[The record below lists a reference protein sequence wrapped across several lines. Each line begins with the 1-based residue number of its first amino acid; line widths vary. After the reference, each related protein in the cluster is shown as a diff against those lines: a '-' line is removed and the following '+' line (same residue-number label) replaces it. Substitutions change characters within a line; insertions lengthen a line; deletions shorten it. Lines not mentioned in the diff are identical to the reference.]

1 MSSKTLL
8 VIATGNAGKIRD
20 FAGILGTERFEYKTL
35 KDIGF
40 DSEIEEIVSNVFR
53 HMTEKSCVKNLKQV
67 RYTSITRKVLYT
79 ITLKKSITLLFWR
92 NKIKRD
98 EISAGLFQ
106 LSTLPF
112 YGCLHA
118 HSWYCM
124 PATQC
129 DAFLSMTNVMGVI
142 WWYFVNGT
150 SQGYSSGSCPR
161 SPAMLKCAGRATE
174 AAGGER
180 RV

>member
-1 MSSKTLL
+1 MARLELAASWSQTRRPTNW
-8 VIATGNAGKIRD
+8 ATPG
-20 FAGILGTERFEYKTL
+20 YK
-35 KDIGF
+35 
-40 DSEIEEIVSNVFR
+40 IEEIVSNVFR

-161 SPAMLKCAGRATE
+161 SPAMLKCAG
-174 AAGGER
+174 
-180 RV
+180 